1 MEEAEAEELAFFPG
15 EEPSARSL
23 ALKKIRSA
31 AAKANDGVGEKHME
45 SKHMNYTAGAGDVDF
60 DDGLLPEE
68 EEEDVEM
75 LSDDKVFQALNEDLS
90 AM

>member
-1 MEEAEAEELAFFPG
+1 MGKEAE
-15 EEPSARSL
+15 
-23 ALKKIRSA
+23 
-31 AAKANDGVGEKHME
+31 
-45 SKHMNYTAGAGDVDF
+45 GDVDF

>member
-1 MEEAEAEELAFFPG
+1 MRHQHPHPHPRHHHHHHHRHHHQHPSWRPQPLRTPRGVEAE
-15 EEPSARSL
+15 
-23 ALKKIRSA
+23 
-31 AAKANDGVGEKHME
+31 
-45 SKHMNYTAGAGDVDF
+45 GDVDF

-75 LSDDKVFQALNEDLS
+75 LSDDKVFQALNEDLN

>member
-1 MEEAEAEELAFFPG
+1 MEDQPEGEEEEVDDEGEEATLQAE
-15 EEPSARSL
+15 
-23 ALKKIRSA
+23 
-31 AAKANDGVGEKHME
+31 
-45 SKHMNYTAGAGDVDF
+45 GDVDF

-75 LSDDKVFQALNEDLS
+75 LSDDKVFQALNEDLN

>member
-1 MEEAEAEELAFFPG
+1 MLDLLRREEEAECEAAAREEAEAEELAFFPG

-45 SKHMNYTAGAGDVDF
+45 SKHMNYTA
-60 DDGLLPEE
+60 
-68 EEEDVEM
+68 DVEM

>member
-1 MEEAEAEELAFFPG
+1 MGKEAE
-15 EEPSARSL
+15 
-23 ALKKIRSA
+23 
-31 AAKANDGVGEKHME
+31 
-45 SKHMNYTAGAGDVDF
+45 GDVDF

-75 LSDDKVFQALNEDLS
+75 LSDDKVFQALNEDLN